1 VAFAELSSITF
12 GIVRRTDQLEVPVI
26 YIGTSPNSIEAF
38 RLPFEAEKCKKEKGA
53 TTAK

>member
-26 YIGTSPNSIEAF
+26 YIETPPNLVEAF
-38 RLPFEAEKCKKEKGA
+38 WLPFEAEKCK
-53 TTAK
+53 